1 MIKIDISIASV
12 TQLNDPG
19 AAFHHPPSP
28 SPTDGVTFPTPS
40 PANPYIHHVH
50 HQSQHPYQHP
60 QPPSHQN
67 HGNIPSTS
75 IYQYPSQSPFA
86 HFAQSNPPM
95 QSSGIC
101 HQGVSTR
108 DFVLRLC
115 AMNPSIIPLVLVI
128 KQFLQVSPMPH
139 AAPLIS
145 LVAVRRRVFMILLR
159 EDYHPM
165 R

>member
-1 MIKIDISIASV
+1 MIKIDISIASA

-19 AAFHHPPSP
+19 AAFHHPSFLSPPSTTDGPNFPSP
-28 SPTDGVTFPTPS
+28 P
-40 PANPYIHHVH
+40 PANPYIHHMH
-50 HQSQHPYQHP
+50 HQSHPFQSP
-60 QPPSHQN
+60 QPPSHPN
-67 HGNIPSTS
+67 HGSIPSTS

-128 KQFLQVSPMPH
+128 KQFLQVSSTSHRWSHTSP
-139 AAPLIS
+139 
-145 LVAVRRRVFMILLR
+145 
-159 EDYHPM
+159 
-165 R
+165 